1 MADLETQK
9 LWLALRLAAGMT
21 RPRFYTLIS
30 RFGTPGRVFGA
41 GAKELSR
48 LRGFDNELISS
59 ILEAPRTAPVEQEL
73 ELMNRHGVRLVTS
86 QDDDYP
92 ANFQTCSFPPPLIYV
107 RGTLQSSDRYSVA
120 LVGSRQATQY
130 GRGVAREI
138 AGRLAACGI
147 TVISGFARG
156 VDSEAHHAALKA
168 GARTIGVLGN
178 GLAVCY
184 PAENRALADRI
195 VASGA
200 LISEYPMETAPER
213 FNFPE
218 RNRLIATFSLGT
230 VVIEAAEK
238 SGALITSREAIE
250 ENRFV
255 FAVPGDIT
263 RLSSRGSNA
272 LIQNGARLVQRAEDI
287 LYEMKD
293 ILRGYLREELLN
305 PPDETAQ
312 PQAHDVSAAAAQ
324 VASHSSS
331 TDPTSLPPK
340 DSEKSGGAFAFFNA
354 SSEELL
360 VLQLLQREPH
370 VFDALAAQLTPQ
382 PLSVQRLSALLLNL
396 ELKQQIRQLPGRNYA
411 VFA

>member
-1 MADLETQK
+1 LGK
-9 LWLALRLAAGMT
+9 
-21 RPRFYTLIS
+21 I
-30 RFGTPGRVFGA
+30 
-41 GAKELSR
+41 
-48 LRGFDNELISS
+48 RGFDGELISA
-59 ILEAPRTAPVEQEL
+59 ILAAPRTAPVEQEL
-73 ELMNRHGVRLVTS
+73 ELMGRHNVRLVTS
-86 QDDDYP
+86 EDDDYP
-92 ANFQTCSFPPPLIYV
+92 ANFLTSSFPPPLIYV

-130 GRGVAREI
+130 GRGVSREI
-138 AGRLAACGI
+138 AARLATCGI

-178 GLAVCY
+178 GLSVCY
-184 PAENRALADRI
+184 PAENRALADHI

-218 RNRLIATFSLGT
+218 RNRLIATFSLAT
-230 VVIEAAEK
+230 VVVEAAEK

-312 PQAHDVSAAAAQ
+312 PQTAAASVAVVPDVSQ
-324 VASHSSS
+324 SSRNDQKPLQS
-331 TDPTSLPPK
+331 IG
-340 DSEKSGGAFAFFNA
+340 SEKSRSAPAAFDA

-382 PLSVQRLSALLLNL
+382 PLSVQRLSVLLLNL